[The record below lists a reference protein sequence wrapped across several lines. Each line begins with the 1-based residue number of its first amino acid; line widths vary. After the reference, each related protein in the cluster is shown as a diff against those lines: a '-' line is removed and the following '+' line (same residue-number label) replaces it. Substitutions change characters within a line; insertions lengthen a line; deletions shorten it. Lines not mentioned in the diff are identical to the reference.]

1 MGFNKKQIIII
12 FIDYGTDDVKYE
24 HINIKILSGN
34 ANNMPLFIYKD
45 YFGAIDYE
53 DSSFHG

>member
-1 MGFNKKQIIII
+1 MI